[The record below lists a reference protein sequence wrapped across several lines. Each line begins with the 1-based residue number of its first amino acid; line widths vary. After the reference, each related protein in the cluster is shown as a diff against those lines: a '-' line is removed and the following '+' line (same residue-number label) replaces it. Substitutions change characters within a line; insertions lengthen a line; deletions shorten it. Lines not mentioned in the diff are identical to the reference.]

1 MVALIAMVSSGK
13 GTWGQI
19 SALIS
24 NQNWDK
30 VYLLCNDFS
39 YEKFDIS
46 PDKALKLKF
55 DENTPEDSYKKLA
68 QFFKKEIKDFEVA
81 LNLSSGTGMEHMIV
95 LSSILKA
102 GLGVRFVYA
111 KENEIKEFEILDEVF
126 VPQEDIE

>member
-19 SALIS
+19 SALLS
-24 NQNWDK
+24 NQKWDK

-39 YEKFDIS
+39 YEKFEIS

-55 DENTPEDSYKKLA
+55 DENLPEQSFKKLA
-68 QFFKKEIKDFEVA
+68 EFFKKEIKDFEVA

-95 LSSILKA
+95 LSSVLKA

-111 KENEIKEFEILDEVF
+111 KEKEIKEFEILDEVF
-126 VPQEDIE
+126 VPQEEF